1 MIGNI
6 RIISLF
12 RVLKLIPP
20 KNFFPCHNDT
30 KYLRK
35 YKQNLLIPAQDCTLH
50 LILDLLVTTIKD
62 KNRNMRPKYLVFSP
76 NPHTYFFHLF
86 YQSSVQK
93 IVINLILSSKN

>member
-62 KNRNMRPKYLVFSP
+62 KNRNMRPKYLVFPPIPIHIFSICF
-76 NPHTYFFHLF
+76 TK
-86 YQSSVQK
+86 VQYRK
-93 IVINLILSSKN
+93 

>member
-1 MIGNI
+1 MIENI
-6 RIISLF
+6 RIIFLC

-62 KNRNMRPKYLVFSP
+62 KNRNMRPKYLVLPQSPYKFFSFVLP
-76 NPHTYFFHLF
+76 KFSTENSYK
-86 YQSSVQK
+86 SN
-93 IVINLILSSKN
+93 IILKN